1 MRAREGAFDASDEAS
16 ENEGTSIEVLE
27 KMRTHRG
34 EERRH
39 GGSMMLQLLGNLEE
53 LRLDGDGRGEP
64 AMVFLY
70 TEDGVEQVV
79 NSHSGVGRQS
89 AIGRLR
95 EKAVAH
101 DGDSENE
108 GAACSPSLG
117 SETGHF
123 FSRELENSR
132 DESKRVDEDSK

>member
-1 MRAREGAFDASDEAS
+1 MTRAREGAFDGSDEAS
-16 ENEGTSIEVLE
+16 ENEGTSGEVVE

-39 GGSMMLQLLGNLEE
+39 GGSMMLQLLDNLGE
-53 LRLDGDGRGEP
+53 LRLDGDGLGEP

-79 NSHSGVGRQS
+79 NSHPGVGRQS

-108 GAACSPSLG
+108 GAAGSLR

-123 FSRELENSR
+123 FSTELENSR